1 MCLSDSFTV
10 FHYLTTVFFFSFFLA
25 ISHDIIVVEL
35 LSLVQFFETPWAA
48 AHQASLSLT
57 ISQSL
62 LKLMSIG

>member
-1 MCLSDSFTV
+1 MGPRGAKRLDKKVEAETG
-10 FHYLTTVFFFSFFLA
+10 
-25 ISHDIIVVEL
+25 SHDIIVVEL